1 MQEVNNVLTDLL
13 QKQGN
18 WLFKHR
24 SYLPLVLVV
33 LVVAAL
39 SQGEPLDK
47 WETIELIYN
56 GFCIAIGIA
65 GFIIRIKTVAHAPRG
80 TSGRNTRGQVADQ
93 LNTTGMYSV
102 MRHPLYLG
110 NFLMWLSVVMFTQS
124 WWFTLV
130 FLVMYAL
137 YYERI
142 MLAEEAYLS
151 KKFGDEFVQWAASTP
166 AFFPRFRYWIPSK
179 FPFSL
184 RTVLRREYSGMM
196 GWVLSLVFVEV
207 VGDLFQEKHFE
218 LDIAWAI
225 ALGVT
230 FVLFIT
236 LRTLKK
242 LHKLD
247 VQGR

>member
-1 MQEVNNVLTDLL
+1 MLSDLL

-18 WLFKHR
+18 WLFRYR
-24 SYLPLVLVV
+24 SYLPLMLVV
-33 LVVAAL
+33 LVIAAL

-47 WETIELIYN
+47 WETIELIFN
-56 GFCIAIGIA
+56 GLCIAIGTT

-80 TSGRNTRGQVADQ
+80 TSGRNTSGQIADQ

-110 NFLMWLSVVMFTQS
+110 NFLMWLSVVMLTQS

-142 MLAEEAYLS
+142 MLAEEAYLRQ
-151 KKFGDEFVQWAASTP
+151 KFGDDFVAWASSTP
-166 AFFPRFRYWIPSK
+166 AFFPRFSYWIPSK

-184 RTVLRREYSGMM
+184 RTVLRREYSGML
-196 GWVLSLVFVEV
+196 GWVVSMVFVDI
-207 VGDLFQEKHFE
+207 VGDLFEEGHLKLE
-218 LDIAWAI
+218 LGWMI
-225 ALGVT
+225 ALGVALT
-230 FVLFIT
+230 LFIT